1 MRIAAIDIGS
11 NAVRLFVAQVHSND
25 GGIMLEKLL
34 HTRVPIRLGGDVF
47 TYGKVS
53 LERTKQ
59 LALTIK
65 GFAAIIEALAIEE
78 VRACATS
85 ALRSAENRDDVVKQV
100 KKLSSIEIE
109 ILTGSEEAEMIFA
122 NFTHYHLP
130 KEYHYLFIDVG
141 GGSTELTLIEKGV
154 KKASQSFE
162 VGTVRMLLNDQKKLP
177 VAVFDWLSDHINPK
191 MKYHAIATGG
201 NINSAFKLLE
211 KKSREFVALDE
222 LHNLKKQMSRCTK
235 EQRMRKYKLRED
247 RADVIVPALN
257 IYTQIADEVGIEEL
271 LAPKF
276 GLADGIVLS
285 VLKSK
290 GFKDFKLISA

>member
-11 NAVRLFVAQVHSND
+11 NAVRLFVAQVHQNEE
-25 GGIMLEKLL
+25 GILLEKLL

-53 LERTKQ
+53 FERATQ

-65 GFAAIIEALAIEE
+65 GFAAIIEALYIEE

-85 ALRSAENRDDVVKQV
+85 ALRSAENRDEVLLQV
-100 KKLSSIEIE
+100 KKVSGIDIKILS
-109 ILTGSEEAEMIFA
+109 GSEEAEMIFG
-122 NFTHYHLP
+122 NFSHYQLP
-130 KEYHYLFIDVG
+130 KEHHYLFIDVG
-141 GGSTELTLIEKGV
+141 GGSTELTLIERGA

-177 VAVFDWLSDHINPK
+177 KAVFDWLSQNINPK
-191 MKYHAIATGG
+191 MKYQAIATGG
-201 NINSAFKLLE
+201 NINSAIKILE
-211 KKSREFVALDE
+211 KKSREFVSLEE
-222 LHNLKKQMSRCTK
+222 LNNLKKQLSRCSK

-276 GLADGIVLS
+276 GLADGIVLE
-285 VLKSK
+285 VLESK